1 MAAGVLEQAKKDLRR
16 FHQGTAG
23 VERELY
29 LDAYRWVTSD
39 DCASP
44 FSFLNVCQL
53 LGFASMDLRQEL
65 IGDHSLGMLRYPMRR
80 CERMVSRLQVSLTQ
94 LFATERNTGATHAC

>member
-16 FHQGTAG
+16 FHQGTTG

-39 DCASP
+39 DCTWP
-44 FSFLNVCQL
+44 LSF
-53 LGFASMDLRQEL
+53 F
-65 IGDHSLGMLRYPMRR
+65 
-80 CERMVSRLQVSLTQ
+80 ERMRASRLRAKKAPPGINRRSFVRRIALSDAPL
-94 LFATERNTGATHAC
+94 RTHG

>member
-16 FHQGTAG
+16 FHQGTTG

-39 DCASP
+39 DCTWP
-44 FSFLNVCQL
+44 LSFLNVCEL
-53 LGFASMDLRQEL
+53 LGFAPKKLRQEL
-65 IGDHSLGMLRYPMRR
+65 IGDHSLGVLRYRMRR
-80 CERMVSRLQVSLTQ
+80 CGRMVSRLSG
-94 LFATERNTGATHAC
+94 FAYPALCHRA